1 MTAQTSS
8 SSAHRDLRLIE
19 AARAAISDIA
29 RHLDIDARVKLWD
42 GSEVP
47 LGKSA
52 SGPLRVTIS
61 SPGVVASLLK
71 RPTLDRVIR
80 HYAHGEIGLEGG
92 TLIDLGRS
100 ISGEGAGQQL
110 RPLSKLGLVRKL
122 WPFLWVKSEA
132 PGQSRAFAGDSAGES
147 RKKAQNRDF
156 IRFHY
161 DVGNDLYRL
170 FLDQEMIYSCAYFT
184 DWSNSI
190 DKAQRDKLEM
200 ICRKLRLRSG
210 ERFLDIGSGW
220 GGLLLHAARH
230 YGVTAHGITL
240 SEAQLEVAR
249 KRIAETGLSDRITV
263 ELRDYADLEGTYD
276 KIASIGMYEHIGLD
290 NIPKYMKAVRRVLA
304 PDGLFLNHAISHRAS
319 PGGRR
324 FGTRPEQKA
333 ILRYIFPGGALDDIG
348 HTVTAM
354 EQAGFEVH
362 DVEAWRRHYAHTT
375 RLWCERLT
383 ARREEAIALVGPETY
398 RIWVAYLAG
407 VSLAFSRGTL
417 RIFQTLA
424 SRTAKRPS
432 VLPPT
437 RADLYR

>member
-1 MTAQTSS
+1 MTIDTKDAKLL
-8 SSAHRDLRLIE
+8 D
-19 AARAAISDIA
+19 AARAAIAEVA
-29 RHLDIDARVKLWD
+29 RHLDLDARMRLWD

-47 LGKSA
+47 LGSNVA
-52 SGPLRVTIS
+52 RPLVITIA

-71 RPTLDRVIR
+71 RPTLDRIIR

-92 TLIDLGRS
+92 TLIDLAEGLA
-100 ISGEGAGQQL
+100 GDGAGRKL
-110 RPLSKLGLVRKL
+110 KSLSKLGLARKL
-122 WPFLWVKSEA
+122 WPFLWVRSET
-132 PGQSRAFAGDSAGES
+132 PGASRAFFGDHAGER
-147 RKKAQNRDF
+147 RKQAENRDF

-161 DVGNDLYRL
+161 DVGNEFYRL
-170 FLDQEMIYSCAYFT
+170 FLDHEMIYSCAYFT
-184 DWSNSI
+184 DWSNGI
-190 DKAQRDKLEM
+190 DRAQHDKLEM
-200 ICRKLRLRSG
+200 ICRKLRLQPG

-230 YGVTAHGITL
+230 HGVKAHGITL
-240 SEAQLEVAR
+240 SEAQLEIAR
-249 KRIAETGLSDRITV
+249 QRIAKAGLTDRVTV
-263 ELRDYADLEGTYD
+263 EIRDYADLDGTFD
-276 KIASIGMYEHIGLD
+276 KIASIGMYEHIGLA
-290 NIPKYMKAVRRVLA
+290 NIPKYMKSVRGVLA

-319 PGGRR
+319 PDGRR

-333 ILRYIFPGGALDDIG
+333 ILKYIFPGGALDDIG

-362 DVEAWRRHYAHTT
+362 DVEAWRRHYAQTT

-383 ARREEAIALVGPETY
+383 ARREEAIALAGEETY

-432 VLPPT
+432 TLPPT

>member
-1 MTAQTSS
+1 MSS
-8 SSAHRDLRLIE
+8 SRDRDARLTA
-19 AARAAISDIA
+19 AARAAIGEIA
-29 RHLDIDARVKLWD
+29 RHLDIDARVRLWE
-42 GSEVP
+42 GSEIGLTPAPSRP
-47 LGKSA
+47 L
-52 SGPLRVTIS
+52 VITIA

-71 RPTLDRVIR
+71 RPSLDRIIR

-92 TLIDLGRS
+92 TLIDLGE
-100 ISGEGAGQQL
+100 GLAGDGAGKRL
-110 RPLSKLGLVRKL
+110 KSLSRLKVVRKL
-122 WPFLWVKSEA
+122 LPFLWVRPAA
-132 PGQSRAFAGDSAGES
+132 PGQSRAFAGDVAGHG
-147 RKKAQNRDF
+147 RKQVSNRDF

-161 DVGNDLYRL
+161 DVGNDFYRL

-184 DWSNSI
+184 DWSNGI
-190 DKAQRDKLEM
+190 DQAQHDKLEM
-200 ICRKLRLRSG
+200 ICRKLRLKEG

-220 GGLLLHAARH
+220 GGLLLHAAKH
-230 YGVTAHGITL
+230 HGVRAHGITL
-240 SEAQLEVAR
+240 SEAQLVTAR
-249 KRIAETGLSDRITV
+249 ERIAAAGLAGRVSV
-263 ELRDYADLEGTYD
+263 EIRDYADLDGTYD
-276 KIASIGMYEHIGLD
+276 KIASIGMYEHIGLE

-319 PGGRR
+319 PDGRR

-333 ILRYIFPGGALDDIG
+333 VLKYIFPGGALDDIG

-362 DVEAWRRHYAHTT
+362 DVEAWRRHYAQTT
-375 RLWCERLT
+375 KLWCERLT
-383 ARREEAIALVGPETY
+383 ARRAEAEALVGPETY

-432 VLPPT
+432 TLPPT

>member
-1 MTAQTSS
+1 MA
-8 SSAHRDLRLIE
+8 AGANDPKLLD
-19 AARAAISDIA
+19 AARAAISDVA
-29 RHLDIDARVKLWD
+29 RHLDLDARVKLWD

-47 LGKSA
+47 LGSNVA
-52 SGPLRVTIS
+52 RPLVITIA

-92 TLIDLGRS
+92 TLIDLAEGL
-100 ISGEGAGQQL
+100 SGEGAGRKL
-110 RPLSKLGLVRKL
+110 KSLSKLGIARML
-122 WPFLWVKSEA
+122 WPFLWVRSEA
-132 PGQSRAFAGDSAGES
+132 PGASRAFLGDHAGER
-147 RKKAQNRDF
+147 RKQAENRDF

-161 DVGNDLYRL
+161 DVGNEFYRL
-170 FLDQEMIYSCAYFT
+170 FLDHEMIYSCAYFT
-184 DWSNSI
+184 DWSNGI
-190 DKAQRDKLEM
+190 DEAQHDKLEM
-200 ICRKLRLRSG
+200 ICRKLRLQPG

-230 YGVTAHGITL
+230 HGVKAHGITL
-240 SEAQLEVAR
+240 SEAQLEIAR
-249 KRIAETGLSDRITV
+249 KRIAEAGLADRITV
-263 ELRDYADLEGTYD
+263 EIRDYADLDGTYD
-276 KIASIGMYEHIGLD
+276 KIASIGMYEHIGLP

-319 PGGRR
+319 PDGRR

-333 ILRYIFPGGALDDIG
+333 ILKYIFPGGALDDIG

-362 DVEAWRRHYAHTT
+362 DVEAWRRHYAQTT

-383 ARREEAIALVGPETY
+383 ARRAEAEALVGPETY

-407 VSLAFSRGTL
+407 VSLAFSHGTL
-417 RIFQTLA
+417 QIFQTLA

-432 VLPPT
+432 TLPPT